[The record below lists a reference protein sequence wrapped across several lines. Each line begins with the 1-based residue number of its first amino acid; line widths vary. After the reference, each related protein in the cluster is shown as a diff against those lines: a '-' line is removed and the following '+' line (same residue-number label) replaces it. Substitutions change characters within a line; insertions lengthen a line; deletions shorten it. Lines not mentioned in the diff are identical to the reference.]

1 MADHSRTYAIGR
13 HRWLAFGSLAA
24 AVTALGTVVSF
35 STTVA
40 AFDAALG
47 SLART
52 DQWGSL
58 VAFSTDVS
66 ALASTDLI
74 IPVTATAVAVLALVR
89 HWHGALTLALSVL
102 ATQAVVHL
110 VKVLVDRPRPAAN
123 DAMTAA
129 AGHSFPSA
137 HSATAVALYA
147 TLALVVAHRCTGWVR
162 AAVLGA
168 GGAVVVA
175 IGLSRIQLGAHYPID
190 VVAGWLTG
198 AALVLAIWALVGRLA
213 VRPAP
218 RPA

>member
-13 HRWLAFGSLAA
+13 RRWIAFGMLAV
-24 AVTALGTVVSF
+24 AVVALATVVSF

-40 AFDAALG
+40 ASDAALG

-52 DQWGSL
+52 ARWGSL
-58 VAFSTDVS
+58 LAFSTDVS

-74 IPVTATAVAVLALVR
+74 VPVTAAAVAVLAVVR

-110 VKVLVDRPRPAAN
+110 VKVLVERPRPAAN
-123 DAMTAA
+123 EAIAGA
-129 AGHSFPSA
+129 AGNSFPSA

-162 AAVLGA
+162 ATVLGA

-213 VRPAP
+213 VRPGP